1 MPKRPLPVEPS
12 ERTDTLRP
20 TSGMTVK
27 NVPEFLPTIEPP
39 DFVEPEGSD
48 DIPDFDEPWA
58 SDCR

>member
-1 MPKRPLPVEPS
+1 
-12 ERTDTLRP
+12 
-20 TSGMTVK
+20 MTVK